1 MSYRQTKHRSSG
13 RLLKAG
19 QELCNKIHEASRAHS
34 SLCYQVVTN
43 MSDIRGLLDR
53 IEALEMKIKEQKE
66 R

>member
-1 MSYRQTKHRSSG
+1 MPYRQTKNRNKG
-13 RLLKAG
+13 ALLKYG
-19 QELCNKIHEASRAHS
+19 RELCCKIYEANRAHS
-34 SLCYQVVTN
+34 SLVVQVVTN